1 MAPTSTPRRKSNHST
16 TNSGPRTTSAASEA
30 HRGPRT
36 VRVERRYRR
45 TAMENPMFSVDSI
58 IRGMEDTSIND
69 NDNPAQDNI
78 YHTNQNGKRVRK
90 NNDASTS
97 NMRLRVHVADRTQHG
112 VPAPRRITLQM
123 ETTSEAP
130 APSAQDLEQAMTA
143 CRKTNDFLDEQE
155 AIHQMIEQEQAAAA
169 SFFSNSGSE
178 HSSTT
183 ASSEENSDD
192 DDDDSTMVE
201 DVTPPA
207 RNTQAFPTA
216 SDDTAATTPEEVPFG
231 PHPAPP
237 STVNSFIDRI
247 NPFRS
252 TGGIFTVAT
261 DFSNN
266 APPTRTSSFGSSGS
280 ENTDTTPPTASPPAD
295 LFFNA
300 RSSLNEPIGTDESN
314 NRCLMCCDRE
324 ITTVATPCGHMIACV
339 ECAERCHNKCPM
351 CMQTCSFVR
360 VFKGF

>member
-1 MAPTSTPRRKSNHST
+1 MAPTSTPPRKSNHST

-30 HRGPRT
+30 HRGPRS

-45 TAMENPMFSVDSI
+45 TAMENPIFSVDSI

-69 NDNPAQDNI
+69 NDNPAQDNTC
-78 YHTNQNGKRVRK
+78 HTNQNGKRARK
-90 NNDASTS
+90 NNDANTS
-97 NMRLRVHVADRTQHG
+97 NIRLRVQVADRTQHG

-123 ETTSEAP
+123 DTTSEAP
-130 APSAQDLEQAMTA
+130 APSAHDLEHAMTA

-155 AIHQMIEQEQAAAA
+155 AIHQIIEQEQAAAA
-169 SFFSNSGSE
+169 SFFSTSDSE

-183 ASSEENSDD
+183 ATGEENSDED

-207 RNTQAFPTA
+207 RNT
-216 SDDTAATTPEEVPFG
+216 PEAVPFG
-231 PHPAPP
+231 PRPAPP
-237 STVNSFIDRI
+237 SMVNSFIDRI
-247 NPFRS
+247 NPFGS
-252 TGGIFTVAT
+252 TGGMSTAAT
-261 DFSNN
+261 GLSNN
-266 APPTRTSSFGSSGS
+266 APTRTSSFGSSGS
-280 ENTDTTPPTASPPAD
+280 DNTDTTPPTASPPTD

-324 ITTVATPCGHMIACV
+324 ITTVATPCGHMIACA